1 MHKNIAEI
9 IAEAAQ
15 KVIGN
20 PPKCSKKWISDVIL
34 TLVAKRDNAKQRY
47 HQRKSAATKERWK
60 DLAKQIQASYLEDER
75 CFMERQIAEPE
86 QANQLGTSRKTWKS
100 MNDISCKLVPF
111 PVGKVEKLNGEI
123 IKSTKELLDGWQK
136 YFSNLLNVPPVTS
149 IREIHP
155 VEADLEIKKN
165 DFDHAETEK
174 AIKDLHNYKEPG
186 FDYNITA
193 EAIKCAG
200 DELGVRLPSW

>member
-1 MHKNIAEI
+1 M
-9 IAEAAQ
+9 
-15 KVIGN
+15 
-20 PPKCSKKWISDVIL
+20 
-34 TLVAKRDNAKQRY
+34 
-47 HQRKSAATKERWK
+47 ERSS
-60 DLAKQIQASYLEDER
+60 KQIQASYLEDER

-123 IKSTKELLDGWQK
+123 IKSTKELSDGWQK

-174 AIKDLHNYKEPG
+174 AIKDLNNYKEPG

>member
-60 DLAKQIQASYLEDER
+60 DLASKFKHPILRMRDAS
-75 CFMERQIAEPE
+75 
-86 QANQLGTSRKTWKS
+86 WK
-100 MNDISCKLVPF
+100 
-111 PVGKVEKLNGEI
+111 GK
-123 IKSTKELLDGWQK
+123 
-136 YFSNLLNVPPVTS
+136 LLN
-149 IREIHP
+149 
-155 VEADLEIKKN
+155 LN
-165 DFDHAETEK
+165 
-174 AIKDLHNYKEPG
+174 
-186 FDYNITA
+186 
-193 EAIKCAG
+193 
-200 DELGVRLPSW
+200 RLIN